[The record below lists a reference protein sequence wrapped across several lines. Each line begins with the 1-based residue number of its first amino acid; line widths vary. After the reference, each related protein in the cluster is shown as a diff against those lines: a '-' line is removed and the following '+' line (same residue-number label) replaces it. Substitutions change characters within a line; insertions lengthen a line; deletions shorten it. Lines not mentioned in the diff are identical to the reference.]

1 LSHIQNAI
9 IEKNEK
15 GKLKIEP
22 IKEEEIEQA
31 IKNLKPGKS
40 PDIDG
45 ISAEHYKNAMDELK
59 PLILHILNTIIE
71 ELDIPQMLKRGIMT
85 AVLKNNKDR
94 QTSQKIIQSILKSR
108 VDIQIDQIQN
118 PLHRGF
124 TEAIPILFAVFIA
137 SEVIIESSTNNDEL
151 LLLTLDA
158 EKAFDK
164 LNHEI
169 LFNKLYH
176 NGIKGDMWV
185 LLRNM
190 HREMTTQVNWDNH
203 LSENIYVN
211 QSIQQGAKLSTS
223 LYKCYNN
230 AILDS
235 VTEGGLGSHLGT
247 ISIATPTCADDILIL
262 ANSECELQSIMDIIY
277 HHTQRD
283 LVKINPQK
291 SDLICYNT
299 SSERKVNIGDCK
311 VSRSTCTK
319 HLGISRNEKNSINID
334 EKLKSGRAAIY
345 GMLGAGLQL
354 IKGFSPLIS
363 HNLWKVYAVPKILYG
378 LEEKRNGA
386 VGNNAKE
393 AT

>member
-1 LSHIQNAI
+1 MSHIQNVI

-151 LLLTLDA
+151 LLLTIDA

-169 LFNKLYH
+169 LFNKLYQIVLFRT
-176 NGIKGDMWV
+176 NFSDTTRVRIFFFLALSAKFFSGI
-185 LLRNM
+185 
-190 HREMTTQVNWDNH
+190 
-203 LSENIYVN
+203 
-211 QSIQQGAKLSTS
+211 
-223 LYKCYNN
+223 
-230 AILDS
+230 
-235 VTEGGLGSHLGT
+235 
-247 ISIATPTCADDILIL
+247 
-262 ANSECELQSIMDIIY
+262 
-277 HHTQRD
+277 
-283 LVKINPQK
+283 
-291 SDLICYNT
+291 
-299 SSERKVNIGDCK
+299 
-311 VSRSTCTK
+311 
-319 HLGISRNEKNSINID
+319 
-334 EKLKSGRAAIY
+334 
-345 GMLGAGLQL
+345 
-354 IKGFSPLIS
+354 
-363 HNLWKVYAVPKILYG
+363 
-378 LEEKRNGA
+378 
-386 VGNNAKE
+386 
-393 AT
+393 